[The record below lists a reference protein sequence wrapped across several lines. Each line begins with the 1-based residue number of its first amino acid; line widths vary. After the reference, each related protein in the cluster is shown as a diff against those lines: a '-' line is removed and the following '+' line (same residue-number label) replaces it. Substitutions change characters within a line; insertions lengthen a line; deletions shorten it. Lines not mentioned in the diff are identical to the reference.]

1 MNTKK
6 VDMWHKLKAVRVMLS
21 LIFVCGFLTGCGN
34 FKLSGLSLDRV
45 DTLGTVTGGVIDAR
59 QAYLKEARKCLS
71 DRGVVI
77 AMPATADDATTLD
90 FSNIGEDADTLTAL
104 KGMTKSILMTSGGGV
119 SSVSGSMSGTISDA
133 GNYDG
138 TYSFPYKLYYGKATY
153 NWGGSSPGSYT
164 MGTGWYLW
172 IDLSPLGDISNKV
185 IWKGGTSSN
194 GYCNL
199 NEALGFQSDNLWN
212 KAVNCTD
219 GLWRGGV
226 KRTDNFFADGETF
239 YIVWSTQGNP
249 VTVQE
254 STYNYPTLNPTT
266 DRYGAFGTGAFENY
280 TNAYTSHNSY
290 KVIEALL
297 AMSGS
302 STVMAPSNVLL
313 SEAGEQGYWVVH
325 SQSNGSDGYIRTGP
339 FYTYDTTTLTGT
351 VDSDLSTYNVF
362 AWDGKSTNRLLP
374 GYEALTSSV
383 IDYGHIWVLSPEAS
397 ASEISDVQKKLNKF
411 LADNGQ
417 FSTVLTTDP
426 TGEGLDGAAAL
437 TTAFKET
444 ELCIVPPGFGILCYS
459 VIPRNGFLNMVQA
472 DTQDSSKIGLVR
484 PVFASGESKPSVGL
498 GFVGPNPQV
507 LSAMN
512 TVLGSSGGGFAVI
525 NQHIYLMTYPVSTVG
540 YLYTGVDANGQN
552 NAYIGLGASPIYYN
566 LIYDR
571 LDYKYG
577 DSYQFTTTATAATED
592 PLYADYNFVGGIAVK
607 DTTGTVSSSGGVY
620 ILQDENGNNTTC
632 RVQIAAKDNVESA
645 KEQFQELVRLNYV
658 HPVPVWDTDPNT
670 AGNQSY
676 VFIDGTSAED
686 YLRNTALY
694 TSSDGGVYFSYT
706 TYAGTGVQKY
716 LGAWAESLDLASLEV
731 PQFVLMDYVESTLLP
746 GATPTNDVVLT
757 GRKIRLIPD
766 AIQYDSTNHLYYYAG
781 KTGLKIGEY
790 VTTDGNTKVDDL
802 FLGDVVDIR
811 ALCGVGY
818 TKQACTSSWTE
829 IQPPYG
835 YNTFFPIGINIEDYK
850 TKYAGFISEVD
861 SAHGNTALTDWA
873 NANLQGTD
881 PSAFGTMNYWDGLTG
896 TIADASYYQSVAAVN
911 AVASLTSSVV
921 DESGKAVTSDAVVAC
936 LNISGADLQAHLG
949 ETEITMD
956 TRIDELPYVCTDIIT
971 FSEPFPNTIFTPDGD
986 ETTDCDKVYRATEE
1000 NAKTPNVMYTIAVG
1014 TGITHGNFY
1023 HAWVSSEA
1031 PTDSLTWWNNYL
1043 DAHGFSYKLNPQ
1055 VVKQY
1060 LETNYSYLANED
1072 NRLRFDVVG
1081 AEYWSDELDVLN
1093 PNRGG
1098 NRTVNLIMTLSN
1110 VFGWICIVYALLC
1123 LLFWAIDIYAGLDKD
1138 FYRLMTGGRYVASAE
1153 AMPPTQHVH
1162 YATFLNALARSVII
1176 CIAGVVLIYVGAAVI
1191 LAKMFKFL
1199 ALILRLVAGYW
1210 KQ

>member
-6 VDMWHKLKAVRVMLS
+6 VGMWHKLKAVRVTL
-21 LIFVCGFLTGCGN
+21 LLLFVCST
-34 FKLSGLSLDRV
+34 LSGCKFELSGMGIDKINDLEV
-45 DTLGTVTGGVIDAR
+45 VTSGITDAR
-59 QAYLKEARKCLS
+59 QSYLKEARSLLS
-71 DRGVVI
+71 ERGVVVS
-77 AMPATADDATTLD
+77 MPAVEDASSMDL
-90 FSNIGEDADTLTAL
+90 SNIAEDGSTLAEL
-104 KGMTKSILMTSGGGV
+104 KEMARCVLMTSGGNL
-119 SSVSGSMSGTISDA
+119 SQVSGSMHGEITGASESKYNGYHT
-133 GNYDG
+133 
-138 TYSFPYKLYYGKATY
+138 FPYKLMYVSSGTLTY
-153 NWGGSSPGSYT
+153 NGNQVNNTSGNTLTIS
-164 MGTGWYLW
+164 GWVLW
-172 IDLSPLGDISNKV
+172 IDFTELGTLSNEITWQDHVGKALDMTGSEWKYIFDDGGQKGEAGVWRHGDDTDPYYFDKDEVIYIIWDSNEYD
-185 IWKGGTSSN
+185 WTLREGT
-194 GYCNL
+194 
-199 NEALGFQSDNLWN
+199 
-212 KAVNCTD
+212 
-219 GLWRGGV
+219 
-226 KRTDNFFADGETF
+226 
-239 YIVWSTQGNP
+239 
-249 VTVQE
+249 
-254 STYNYPTLNPTT
+254 YPSLNPTT
-266 DRYGAFGTGAFENY
+266 DVYGAFGTGSVEAF
-280 TNAYTSHNSY
+280 TRAYGSQQGYH
-290 KVIEALL
+290 VIPALFGV
-297 AMSGS
+297 SGA
-302 STVMAPSNVLL
+302 STVMAPSNAILEDY
-313 SEAGEQGYWVVH
+313 SETGAWALHQNA
-325 SQSNGSDGYIRTGP
+325 NGGDGYIRTGP
-339 FYTYDTTTLTGT
+339 LFADGVMNT
-351 VDSDLSTYNVF
+351 DLSSYNVY
-362 AWDGKSTNRLLP
+362 AWDGQSANKLLP

-383 IDYGHIWVLSPEAS
+383 IDYGHIWVLSPKAS
-397 ASEISDVQKKLNKF
+397 ASEISDIQKKLSNF
-411 LADNGQ
+411 LTEAGGY
-417 FSTVLTTDP
+417 STVLTTGDDSLN
-426 TGEGLDGAAAL
+426 GGAVL
-437 TTAFKET
+437 QDAFTET
-444 ELCIVPPGFGILCYS
+444 ELCLVPPGFGVLCYS
-459 VIPRNGFLNMVQA
+459 VIPRAGFMKMVQA
-472 DTQDSSKIGLVR
+472 DSTSKVGVIR

-507 LSAMN
+507 LTAMN
-512 TVLGSSGGGFAVI
+512 SVLKQTGGGFAII
-525 NQHIYLMTYPVSTVG
+525 NQHIYLMTYPVSTLG
-540 YLYTGVDANGQN
+540 YLYTGTDANGQC
-552 NAYIGLGASPIYYN
+552 NAYIGFGAAPIYYN

-571 LDYKYG
+571 LDYRYG
-577 DSYQFTTTATAATED
+577 ESYQFTTTATAATED

-620 ILQDENGNNTTC
+620 ILQDENGNNATC
-632 RVQIAAKDNVESA
+632 RVQIAAKDDIEEARQQFES
-645 KEQFQELVRLNYV
+645 LVQDYYV
-658 HPVPVWDTDPNT
+658 HPVPVWDANNT
-670 AGNQSY
+670 VAGNQSF
-676 VFIDGTSAED
+676 VFSDGTSAES

-694 TSSDGGVYFSYT
+694 AMDDGGVYFRYS
-706 TYAGTGVQKY
+706 ASSGEGIKKY
-716 LGAWAESLDLASLEV
+716 LKAWADTLDVASLEV

-757 GRKIRLIPD
+757 GRKIRLLPD

-790 VTTDGNTKVDDL
+790 VTTSGNTKVDDL
-802 FLGDVVDIR
+802 FLGDIVDIR

-818 TKQACTSSWTE
+818 TKQSGTGWQE

-835 YNTFFPIGINIEDYK
+835 YNTFFPIGISIDDYN
-850 TKYAGFISEVD
+850 TKYMNFIKEVD
-861 SAHGNTALTDWA
+861 TAHGNTAIETWV
-873 NANLQGTD
+873 NTYLQGTD
-881 PSAFGTMNYWDGLTG
+881 PSAFGTMSYWDGLTG

-911 AVASLTSSVV
+911 GVASMTNAVV
-921 DESGKAVTSDAVVAC
+921 DESGKSVTSEAVVAC
-936 LNISGADLQAHLG
+936 LNISGAEQQAHLG

-956 TRIDELPYVCTDIIT
+956 TRIDELPYVCTNIIT
-971 FSEPFPNTIFTPDGD
+971 FSEPFPNTIFTPDDDD
-986 ETTDCDKVYRATEE
+986 ETTDCDKVYRTTEE